1 MTVEIKY
8 ADEQQ
13 RSLFKKF
20 GTNHYL
26 GNPKNVDHVFLWTTF
41 FRRNLHRFVAD
52 YLRIRL
58 HWYQSILMYMM
69 GICHTVVAVASRAAA
84 KSFLVALYAC
94 CMCILYPGIE
104 IVISSATKGQSRL
117 IVSKKI
123 KNELMGMSPALRREI
138 EAVHDTVNDASVKFR
153 NNSLI
158 TVVVASENSRG
169 NRSNISIR
177 DEFRMLD
184 KKVDDSVITPMQF
197 VRQADFMKLPEYE
210 HIAILQME
218 PINIYLSSSW
228 FDNGHWMWDLVDDA
242 AKDMLDGKPVCLI
255 AFDEAI
261 TLRHNIR
268 TMAQMIAEKRKID
281 QMSWKIEY
289 LNMRVKERTG
299 AFFTYSMILKNQ
311 RSKKPFY
318 PRRDEDFRARK
329 KNVFDIPKQSDEI
342 RIVACDMAF
351 VQGAGNDNSS
361 FSCIRALPESTSYS
375 RENAD
380 NNVKVNHGYR
390 RIVAYMEAIQ
400 GGETSMQARRI
411 RQLYEDFSADYIVLD
426 VRNAGLA
433 CLDLLSK
440 VMYDEDRDVE
450 YKPLSC
456 MNNEN
461 LANRIQNPNAQP
473 VIYAIEASLKLNN
486 DIAFSLRDIL
496 ESQRIDFLESL
507 SNAKEGFLSNI
518 DEYLLTDEPGIQ
530 LWYERP
536 FIESQMFA
544 NETSN
549 LVYERAETTGLVRVH
564 EQGNNRK
571 DRYTSVSYGNYF
583 ISLLEQDLLSEEDEL
598 SSTVYAP
605 CVSEIDF

>member
-1 MTVEIKY
+1 
-8 ADEQQ
+8 
-13 RSLFKKF
+13 
-20 GTNHYL
+20 
-26 GNPKNVDHVFLWTTF
+26 
-41 FRRNLHRFVAD
+41 
-52 YLRIRL
+52 
-58 HWYQSILMYMM
+58 
-69 GICHTVVAVASRAAA
+69 
-84 KSFLVALYAC
+84 
-94 CMCILYPGIE
+94 
-104 IVISSATKGQSRL
+104 
-117 IVSKKI
+117 
-123 KNELMGMSPALRREI
+123 
-138 EAVHDTVNDASVKFR
+138 
-153 NNSLI
+153 
-158 TVVVASENSRG
+158 
-169 NRSNISIR
+169 
-177 DEFRMLD
+177 
-184 KKVDDSVITPMQF
+184 
-197 VRQADFMKLPEYE
+197 
-210 HIAILQME
+210 
-218 PINIYLSSSW
+218 
-228 FDNGHWMWDLVDDA
+228 
-242 AKDMLDGKPVCLI
+242 
-255 AFDEAI
+255 
-261 TLRHNIR
+261 
-268 TMAQMIAEKRKID
+268 
-281 QMSWKIEY
+281 
-289 LNMRVKERTG
+289 
-299 AFFTYSMILKNQ
+299 
-311 RSKKPFY
+311 
-318 PRRDEDFRARK
+318 
-329 KNVFDIPKQSDEI
+329 
-342 RIVACDMAF
+342 
-351 VQGAGNDNSS
+351 
-361 FSCIRALPESTSYS
+361 
-375 RENAD
+375 
-380 NNVKVNHGYR
+380 
-390 RIVAYMEAIQ
+390 
-400 GGETSMQARRI
+400 MQARRI